1 MLRTLPER
9 LGATMTNEQPKQLGC
24 LAEGAIVAAVYIIIF
39 WVIIPLVFGV
49 IVNGMIPLM
58 VAVTIV
64 GWLLTRRYRKN
75 MEKRLGR
82 KVRGDHELTSISS
95 WMEVSA
101 KDEAARAA
109 PVGREMNSRGK
120 EDKLEGR

>member
-1 MLRTLPER
+1 
-9 LGATMTNEQPKQLGC
+9 MTNEQPKELGW

-49 IVNGMIPLM
+49 RVNGMIPLM
-58 VAVTIV
+58 VAVAIV

-95 WMEVSA
+95 WMEASA
-101 KDEAARAA
+101 EDEAARAA

-120 EDKLEGR
+120 EDKPEG

>member
-1 MLRTLPER
+1 
-9 LGATMTNEQPKQLGC
+9 MTNEQPKQLGC

-49 IVNGMIPLM
+49 MVNGMIPLM
-58 VAVTIV
+58 VAVAIV

-82 KVRGDHELTSISS
+82 KVRGDHELSSISS

-109 PVGREMNSRGK
+109 PVDRETNSRGK
-120 EDKLEGR
+120 EDKPEG

>member
-1 MLRTLPER
+1 
-9 LGATMTNEQPKQLGC
+9 MTNEQPKELGF
-24 LAEGAIVAAVYIIIF
+24 LAEGAIFAAVYIIIF

-58 VAVTIV
+58 VAIAIV

-101 KDEAARAA
+101 EDEAARAA
-109 PVGREMNSRGK
+109 PVDREMKFSRQ
-120 EDKLEGR
+120 RR

>member
-1 MLRTLPER
+1 
-9 LGATMTNEQPKQLGC
+9 MTNEQPKELGC
-24 LAEGAIVAAVYIIIF
+24 LAEGAIVAEVYIIIF

-49 IVNGMIPLM
+49 IINGLIPLV
-58 VAVTIV
+58 VAVAIV
-64 GWLLTRRYRKN
+64 GWLLTRKYRKN

-109 PVGREMNSRGK
+109 PVHREMNPPGK
-120 EDKLEGR
+120 GDKPEG

>member
-1 MLRTLPER
+1 
-9 LGATMTNEQPKQLGC
+9 MTNEQPKELGC

-49 IVNGMIPLM
+49 IINGLIPLV
-58 VAVTIV
+58 VAVAIV
-64 GWLLTRRYRKN
+64 GWLLTRKYRKN

-109 PVGREMNSRGK
+109 PVHRDMNPPGK
-120 EDKLEGR
+120 GDKPEG

>member
-1 MLRTLPER
+1 
-9 LGATMTNEQPKQLGC
+9 MTNEQPKELGC

-49 IVNGMIPLM
+49 IINGLIPLV
-58 VAVTIV
+58 VAVAIV
-64 GWLLTRRYRKN
+64 GWLLTRKYRKN

-101 KDEAARAA
+101 KDEAERAA
-109 PVGREMNSRGK
+109 PVHRDMNPPGK
-120 EDKLEGR
+120 EDKPDG

>member
-1 MLRTLPER
+1 
-9 LGATMTNEQPKQLGC
+9 MTDEQPKELGC
-24 LAEGAIVAAVYIIIF
+24 LVEGAIVAAVYIIIF

-49 IVNGMIPLM
+49 IINGIIPLV
-58 VAVTIV
+58 VAVAIV

-101 KDEAARAA
+101 KEGKANAAAS
-109 PVGREMNSRGK
+109 PPEVNPRGE
-120 EDKLEGR
+120 EDKPEG

>member
-1 MLRTLPER
+1 
-9 LGATMTNEQPKQLGC
+9 MTNEQPKELGW

-58 VAVTIV
+58 VAVAIV

-101 KDEAARAA
+101 KDEAASAELLHHEA
-109 PVGREMNSRGK
+109 NPSGK
-120 EDKLEGR
+120 EDKPQG

>member
-1 MLRTLPER
+1 
-9 LGATMTNEQPKQLGC
+9 MTNEQPKELGC
-24 LAEGAIVAAVYIIIF
+24 FAEGAIVAAVYIIIF

-49 IVNGMIPLM
+49 IINGIIPLV
-58 VAVTIV
+58 VAVAIV

-75 MEKRLGR
+75 MERRLGR

-95 WMEVSA
+95 WMESSA

-109 PVGREMNSRGK
+109 PAHREEYPLGK
-120 EDKLEGR
+120 EHKPEG

>member
-1 MLRTLPER
+1 M
-9 LGATMTNEQPKQLGC
+9 
-24 LAEGAIVAAVYIIIF
+24 V
-39 WVIIPLVFGV
+39 
-49 IVNGMIPLM
+49 PLM
-58 VAVTIV
+58 AAAAIV

-95 WMEVSA
+95 WMEASA
-101 KDEAARAA
+101 EDEAARAA

-120 EDKLEGR
+120 KDKPEV

>member
-1 MLRTLPER
+1 
-9 LGATMTNEQPKQLGC
+9 MTNEQPKELGC
-24 LAEGAIVAAVYIIIF
+24 FVEGAIVAAVYIIIF

-49 IVNGMIPLM
+49 IINGMIPLV
-58 VAVTIV
+58 VAVAIV

-95 WMEVSA
+95 WMEVSS
-101 KDEAARAA
+101 KEEATHAA
-109 PVGREMNSRGK
+109 PLQREMNPPGK
-120 EDKLEGR
+120 EDKPEG

>member
-1 MLRTLPER
+1 
-9 LGATMTNEQPKQLGC
+9 MTNEQPKELGW

-49 IVNGMIPLM
+49 TVNGMIPLM
-58 VAVTIV
+58 VAVAIV

-95 WMEVSA
+95 WMEASEG
-101 KDEAARAA
+101 EAARAA

-120 EDKLEGR
+120 EDKPEG

>member
-1 MLRTLPER
+1 
-9 LGATMTNEQPKQLGC
+9 MTNEQPKELGW
-24 LAEGAIVAAVYIIIF
+24 LAEGAIVAAVYIISF

-49 IVNGMIPLM
+49 TVNGMIPLM
-58 VAVTIV
+58 VAVAIV

-95 WMEVSA
+95 WMEASA
-101 KDEAARAA
+101 EDEAARAA

-120 EDKLEGR
+120 EDKPEG